1 MAELKLALIGCGR
14 ISQQHYNG
22 IRVVCGGARARMA
35 ARCGRDGAAYPVEH
49 AAVARREGEQRRP
62 TCRPVALAATSFKD
76 FGWFRSAKLSAK
88 LGLEAH
94 AWRYL

>member
-1 MAELKLALIGCGR
+1 MRTVAL
-14 ISQQHYNG
+14 
-22 IRVVCGGARARMA
+22 
-35 ARCGRDGAAYPVEH
+35 CGRDDTAYPVEQ
-49 AAVARREGEQRRP
+49 AAVARREGERRRP

-76 FGWFRSAKLSAK
+76 FGWFRSAKLAAK